1 MTCYGTII
9 YEEIIIDKFIK
20 MQKIK
25 GSLYPPKSN
34 KNPPNR
40 GPIA

>member
-1 MTCYGTII
+1 M
-9 YEEIIIDKFIK
+9 DKFIA

-25 GSLYPPKSN
+25 GNLYPPKSN

-40 GPIA
+40 GPIACPNPILASI